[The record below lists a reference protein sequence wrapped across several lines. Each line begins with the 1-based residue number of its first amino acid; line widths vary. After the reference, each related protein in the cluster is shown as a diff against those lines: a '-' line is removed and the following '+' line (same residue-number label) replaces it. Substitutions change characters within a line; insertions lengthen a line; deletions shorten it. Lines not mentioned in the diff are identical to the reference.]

1 MDQRDKALALRA
13 LHEAPEIL
21 VLVNA
26 WDVASARLVASLPGC
41 RAVGTTSNAVAES
54 AGFPDGEAMPVELVF
69 ANLARICAAVDLP
82 VTADLE
88 SGYGDVAGTV
98 TEAIRVGAVGANLED
113 GMRPLDEAVAA
124 VAEAVD
130 AARTAGLPFVLN
142 ARTDAYL
149 IDTGLSDDEK
159 FDQAVVRS
167 RAYLDAGADCAFV
180 LGVYDAP
187 TIRRLVEE
195 IGVGKVN
202 IFGARGAPPPAELE
216 RMGVTR
222 VSYGPYGYRA
232 AMAEF
237 GRYAEALLTK

>member
-1 MDQRDKALALRA
+1 MNQRDKALALRA

-26 WDVASARLVASLPGC
+26 WDVASARVVAALPGC
-41 RAVGTTSNAVAES
+41 RAVGTTSAAVSDA
-54 AGFPDGEAMPVELVF
+54 AGFPDGEEMPLDLVL
-69 ANLARICAAVDLP
+69 ANLARICEAVELP
-82 VTADLE
+82 VTADLVT
-88 SGYGDVAGTV
+88 GYGDVAATV
-98 TEAIRVGAVGANLED
+98 TEAIRVGVVGANIED
-113 GMRPLDEAVAA
+113 AMRPLDASVEAIAAA
-124 VAEAVD
+124 VEAG
-130 AARTAGLPFVLN
+130 AAAGVPFVVN

-149 IDTGLSDDEK
+149 LDTGLSEDEK

-167 RAYLDAGADCAFV
+167 RAYLDAGATCAFV

-187 TIRRLVEE
+187 TIRRLVEA

-202 IFGARGAPPPAELE
+202 IFGARGAPPPSELE

-237 GRYAEALLTK
+237 GRYAEELLAT